1 MRKLLLTLLFGTLG
15 ITNTYASFPV
25 TDTLPVTENINTI
38 EVIET
43 ENTTI
48 ESAKKNAPFGNWSLI
63 LGLTYFPSL
72 IIGALMVW
80 DGPESVGVVLMLA
93 SIAAFI
99 ASIITGIVSLIRN
112 EKPKW
117 KAIIGLGLTLGVL
130 ILSFVSTLRIG

>member
-1 MRKLLLTLLFGTLG
+1 MRKLLILLFGTLA
-15 ITNTYASFPV
+15 ITNTFASFV
-25 TDTLPVTENINTI
+25 ITDTLPVTENINTI
-38 EVIET
+38 EVLET

-48 ESAKKNAPFGNWSLI
+48 ESAKNNAAFGNWSLI

-80 DGPESVGVVLMLA
+80 DGPELAGGVLMLA

-99 ASIITGIVSLIRN
+99 ASIITGIISLIRKEN
-112 EKPKW
+112 PKW

-130 ILSFVSTLRIG
+130 ILSFVSNLRIG